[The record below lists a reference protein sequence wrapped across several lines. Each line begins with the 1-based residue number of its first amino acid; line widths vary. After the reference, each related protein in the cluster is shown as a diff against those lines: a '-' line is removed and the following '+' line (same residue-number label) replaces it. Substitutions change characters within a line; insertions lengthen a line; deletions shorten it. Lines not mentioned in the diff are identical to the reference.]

1 MNKYLRIF
9 FSWLICFTTFAADDA
24 MAQDT
29 LSIYFQLNKHELTDY
44 NTRKIDS
51 ILYNDIIKNDQ
62 KIMIV
67 GYADNLG
74 TDDHNIQLSKRRA
87 NTVKVYLT
95 NMNVDTNMI
104 IMCMGKGK
112 VKRDAILPQGY
123 ATDRRVD
130 IILNYTQPSNNK
142 SKSSTSSRSI
152 DVSKVPVGKS
162 FILSN
167 IQFLPER
174 HVLTK
179 ESEPE
184 LERLYQ
190 TLINNPTLT
199 IRIEGHVC
207 CIWGAPDALDIDTD
221 EMALSLNR
229 AKYIYEYL
237 IDKGIDAARLSY
249 VGFGKQRPLVTMEV
263 TEADRA
269 MNRRVEIR
277 ILTR

>member
-9 FSWLICFTTFAADDA
+9 LSWLMCIILIATNDA
-24 MAQDT
+24 TAQDT

-51 ILYNDIIKNDQ
+51 ILYNNIIKNNQ

-87 NTVKVYLT
+87 NTVKVYLAS
-95 NMNVDTNMI
+95 MNIDTNMI
-104 IMCMGKGK
+104 IMCMGKGEI
-112 VKRDAILPQGY
+112 KRDVILPQGY

>member
-9 FSWLICFTTFAADDA
+9 LSWLMCIIFIAAHDA
-24 MAQDT
+24 TAQDT

-51 ILYNDIIKNDQ
+51 ILYNNVIKNNQ

-87 NTVKVYLT
+87 NTVKVYLAS
-95 NMNVDTNMI
+95 MNIDTNMI
-104 IMCMGKGK
+104 IMCMGKGEI
-112 VKRDAILPQGY
+112 KRDVILPQGY

>member
-9 FSWLICFTTFAADDA
+9 FSWLMYIIFIATHDA
-24 MAQDT
+24 LAQDT
-29 LSIYFQLNKHELTDY
+29 LSIYFQLNKYELTDY

-51 ILYNDIIKNDQ
+51 ILYNDIIKNNQ

-87 NTVKVYLT
+87 NTVKVYLAS
-95 NMNVDTNMI
+95 MNIDTNMI
-104 IMCMGKGK
+104 IMCMGKGEI
-112 VKRDAILPQGY
+112 KRDVILPQGY

-142 SKSSTSSRSI
+142 NGSSTSSRSI

-190 TLINNPTLT
+190 TLIDNPTLT

-229 AKYIYEYL
+229 AKFIYEYL
-237 IDKGIDAARLSY
+237 IGKGIDATRLSY
-249 VGFGKQRPLVTMEV
+249 VGFGKQRPLVTMEI